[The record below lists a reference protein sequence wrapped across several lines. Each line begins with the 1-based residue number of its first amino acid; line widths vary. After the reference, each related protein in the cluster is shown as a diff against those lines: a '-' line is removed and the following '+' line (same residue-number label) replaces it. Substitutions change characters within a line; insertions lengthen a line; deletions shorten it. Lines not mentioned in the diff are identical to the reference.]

1 MLNHAKRTSR
11 RSRTLSLYL
20 AAGAA
25 AVAMATAPATAGP
38 EGETVIFGDVTFVRD
53 GDVWTVYV
61 GDLAIIEYSNFDI
74 APHEMVQFIQPGAD
88 SRVLNRILSGAP
100 TNIEGT
106 LLANG
111 QLYLVNPSG
120 VIFGRNSVVN
130 AGALYAAAGNIS
142 NQDFLAGVNRFTNTG
157 AVANFGTIEGDLVS
171 LVGSTVANHGAI
183 RAREGTVVMA
193 AGEQVVIG
201 EQFGSLY
208 VKIDGPAGEID
219 VTPHGGPAL
228 ASGDVFSLAAWNN
241 GTIEARNAHIEST
254 GATLVTGSI
263 DATGATG
270 GHVSILGEV
279 VELQGATINAS
290 GTNGG
295 GTVVIGGPE
304 RGQGDT
310 RSAAYTIIDA
320 DSSVHADALVAGDG
334 GSIVVWSDDVT
345 AVDGELTARGGAASG
360 DGGFVETSS
369 RGLLHVSRAV
379 DASATNGDAGLWLL
393 DPTNIFIVKDGSAT
407 VDFSATNS
415 TLDVDVINAALS
427 LGSGVFIDSN
437 SFAAGAGN
445 ITQFADAPFIKSG
458 GGLATLTL
466 RATGNITLFGG
477 AFSTGGDG
485 LNLNLLAGTLPATG
499 PWQPGQ
505 ILISSNIDLGGGA
518 MRAEAGSVKITDRDQ
533 DNNLISVN
541 TTWMEL
547 IGRNGG
553 IVEVAAPVTTTG
565 MVSGTDFGV
574 LLRGGSVGVSS
585 TIVTQNGGG
594 FGAEVSG
601 ALTLTPTAL
610 LNLDGRFE
618 QYGTGFAQVGADIY
632 TTGDD
637 VLFNGAVTLLDHVYI
652 STTDIGNDA
661 YGNIDFAQSIDS
673 LPFGVIGSPFHLSMN
688 AGLADITVGGD
699 IGSNFLLDS
708 LDFTARNITVQ
719 SVETVYR
726 QTYRTDTLFVQG
738 DTLRTWGDDGDR
750 SSGVSGAQI
759 EVVGDFKFGFEG
771 NTVLQNDVAVTTA
784 GNGGMYDLGDYI
796 LFTGTV
802 VSEAGQAHTLSAD
815 AGDALVVFGDTVGD
829 GAGSDQRL
837 GFLDVIDGSETKLF
851 GDVYTISGMNFW
863 TPVEVNN
870 ANTTIHTGD
879 GVAFFGDSIY
889 AGFGYFP
896 FYDGQPGRGEEVDV
910 DITFAYDGAAWI
922 DLGSARAPFKFAGN
936 IGTNANLD
944 QGIAFSNI
952 MFGSDLGSVPAS
964 ASFLFGDGVVPGTDL
979 TPLAGSDLSKTFHVW
994 AKDSIVFGQGEKVTS
1009 FGSLELLAM
1018 GRGDGYPEPVGT
1030 PLIQIGDVNVVG
1042 DFTARAVNGEI
1053 VLRLR
1058 DAFGVENADTEQDRI
1073 DGMLVDLLDDV
1084 GAELIA
1090 MGEITLDA
1098 DTITVDGSGTSSTS
1112 YLFANDA
1119 GAGIL
1124 NGENILAFD
1133 GGVGADDFLSIFGE
1147 AEFLYS
1153 YDLTIA
1159 PPALPETPP
1168 NLGLAFRDSD
1178 RLDPRSQSRY
1188 LPDQE
1193 VLAELNLSPRDVPAE
1208 VLLASLDD
1216 GITYQINDYSAGSS
1230 SPDETGT
1237 AVSTITRDRIS
1248 RPAITR
1254 LTDAYVAL
1262 LGEKPAGGS
1271 GERVRAAAVRNAIAD
1286 AWAGYGNAD
1295 ASGFRQWV
1303 GANEPQA
1310 AAVIDQM
1317 SDVFAAF
1324 ESIELPD
1331 HEKGI
1336 ARDRLIDKLMP
1347 ASMPRDAFE
1356 SIFEVSNVGRVAS
1369 R

>member
-11 RSRTLSLYL
+11 RSRTLSMYL
-20 AAGAA
+20 AAGTAALAMAA
-25 AVAMATAPATAGP
+25 APAAAGP
-38 EGETVIFGDVTFVRD
+38 EGETVVFGDVTFVRD

-120 VIFGRNSVVN
+120 VIFGKNSVVN

-208 VKIDGPAGEID
+208 VKIDGPSGEID

-263 DATGATG
+263 DATGSVG
-270 GHVSILGEV
+270 GNISILGEV
-279 VELQGATINAS
+279 VELQGATIDAS

-295 GTVVIGGPE
+295 GAVVIGGPE
-304 RGQGDT
+304 RGEGDT
-310 RSAAYTIIDA
+310 RSAMYTIIDS

-334 GSIVVWSDDVT
+334 GSVVVWSDDAT
-345 AVDGELTARGGAASG
+345 AVDGELTARGGSVSG

-379 DASATNGDAGLWLL
+379 DASATNGAAGLWLL
-393 DPTNIFIVKDGSAT
+393 DPTNIFLVKDGPASIDLTSA
-407 VDFSATNS
+407 NS

-437 SFAAGAGN
+437 SFASGAGN
-445 ITQFADAPFIKSG
+445 IFQFPDATIIKSG

-477 AFSTGGDG
+477 VYSTGGDG

-518 MRAEAGSVKITDRDQ
+518 MRAEAGSVKITDKDA

-547 IGRNGG
+547 IARNGG
-553 IVEVAAPVTTTG
+553 SVEVAAPVTTTG

-585 TIVTQNGGG
+585 TINTLNGGG
-594 FGAEVSG
+594 FGADVSG

-618 QYGTGFAQVGADIY
+618 QYGAGFAQLGADIY

-637 VLFNGAVTLLDHVYI
+637 VLFNGAVTLLDDVYI
-652 STTDIGNDA
+652 STTDIGNNA
-661 YGNIDFAQSIDS
+661 YGNIEFKQSIDS

-688 AGLADITVGGD
+688 AGMADIAIGGD

-719 SVETVYR
+719 SVETFGR

-738 DTLRTWGDDGDR
+738 DTLRTWGFGGDDEGL
-750 SSGVSGAQI
+750 SGAQI
-759 EVVGDFKFGFEG
+759 EVVGDFKFGFDG

-784 GNGGMYDLGDYI
+784 GDGGMYDLGDYI

-815 AGDALVVFGDTVGD
+815 AGDALVVFGDTVGV

-851 GDVYTISGMNFW
+851 GDVYTINGMNFW

-889 AGFGYFP
+889 AGFGFFP
-896 FYDGQPGRGEEVDV
+896 FYDGQPTGGEEIDVDV
-910 DITFAYDGAAWI
+910 TFAYDGAAWI

-1018 GRGDGYPEPVGT
+1018 GRGDGFPEVDGT
-1030 PLIQIGDVNVVG
+1030 PLIQFGDVNVIG

-1073 DGMLVDLLDDV
+1073 DGMPVDLLDDV

-1124 NGENILAFD
+1124 NGQNILAFD
-1133 GGVGADDFLSIFGE
+1133 GGVGADDFLSILGE
-1147 AEFLYS
+1147 ADFLYS
-1153 YDLTIA
+1153 YDLTIGS
-1159 PPALPETPP
+1159 LPENPQ

-1178 RLDPRSQSRY
+1178 RLDPRSQERY
-1188 LPDQE
+1188 LPDLE
-1193 VLAELNLSPRDVPAE
+1193 VLAELNMSPRDVPAE

-1216 GITYQINDYSAGSS
+1216 GITYQINDYSAATGSPS
-1230 SPDETGT
+1230 EAGT
-1237 AVSTITRDRIS
+1237 AVSTITRDRLS

-1262 LGEKPAGGS
+1262 LGEKPADGT
-1271 GERVRAAAVRNAIAD
+1271 GERVRAAEVRSAIAS
-1286 AWAGYGNAD
+1286 AWSSYSGE

-1303 GANEPQA
+1303 AANDPA
-1310 AAVIDQM
+1310 AAVVIDQM

-1324 ESIELPD
+1324 EAIELPA

-1356 SIFEVSNVGRVAS
+1356 AIFDSSNLGRVAI